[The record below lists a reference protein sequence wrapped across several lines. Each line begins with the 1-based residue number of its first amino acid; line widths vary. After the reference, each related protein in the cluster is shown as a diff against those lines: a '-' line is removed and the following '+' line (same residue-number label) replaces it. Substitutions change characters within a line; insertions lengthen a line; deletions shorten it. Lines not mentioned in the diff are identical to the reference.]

1 MGEQAVALQEQE
13 NNMATTQSPVLRK
26 KCPKCGESFKPSGL
40 AGHLRFKH
48 GLSSGTVS
56 KLTKNAAPDKASSYE
71 RVFELID
78 KIEKIRERRRTLHE
92 KSDWFSTD
100 ALRQEALSALDEQ
113 EKRLKEQL
121 AGVKSKKK
129 GSVDDTRDLVILGM
143 HFKR

>member
-1 MGEQAVALQEQE
+1 MEEQVVALQEQE
-13 NNMATTQSPVLRK
+13 NNMATTQSPLLRK
-26 KCPKCGESFKPSGL
+26 TCPKCGESFKPSGL

-56 KLTKNAAPDKASSYE
+56 KLTKSARPDKASSYE
-71 RVFELID
+71 RVFEIID
-78 KIEKIRERRRTLHE
+78 KIEKIRERRETLRE
-92 KSDWFSTD
+92 SAGWFSTS
-100 ALRQEALSALDEQ
+100 ALREEALSALDEQ

-129 GSVDDTRDLVILGM
+129 STEVDTSDRVILGL